1 MLPPA
6 DLVHEKT
13 DTIRKGS
20 ANRVHFACSNPKCK
34 KEPIRKDKWDTHVL
48 QATSDLHLQEAPGD
62 VLERSQNFAPDGEW
76 DTKEARMQRVVT
88 FMEQRHYLAL
98 ARMHGEAD
106 LAKKVTDAN
115 RFFIRLTN
123 MVRSM
128 DPTTKI
134 LLKHY
139 EEHYKSGN
147 MGDLAN
153 LIFNI
158 VWLRNSM
165 SKEVVKM
172 VEEERMP
179 WMHLDTGKVADESK
193 KAMDEVFLALDGHIF
208 FGSVQPMKS
217 RSKFPRKG
225 YGEFVSELV
234 SFARVARNLA
244 ELWMGDAAVVNL
256 AAKIRTVYGFGGK
269 GFRMKEIVLDLA
281 EVTKDE
287 CPAIA
292 QQLVDFGVVGPG
304 PRRTLNFVFNRR
316 FR

>member
-1 MLPPA
+1 M
-6 DLVHEKT
+6 K
-13 DTIRKGS
+13 
-20 ANRVHFACSNPKCK
+20 
-34 KEPIRKDKWDTHVL
+34 
-48 QATSDLHLQEAPGD
+48 
-62 VLERSQNFAPDGEW
+62 
-76 DTKEARMQRVVT
+76 RVVT

-106 LAKKVTDAN
+106 LAKKVTDVN

-147 MGDLAN
+147 MDALAS
-153 LIFNI
+153 LMFNI

-172 VEEERMP
+172 VEEGRMP

-193 KAMDEVFLALDGHIF
+193 KAMDEVFLALHGHIF

-217 RSKFPRKG
+217 R
-225 YGEFVSELV
+225 
-234 SFARVARNLA
+234 
-244 ELWMGDAAVVNL
+244 
-256 AAKIRTVYGFGGK
+256 IRF
-269 GFRMKEIVLDLA
+269 
-281 EVTKDE
+281 
-287 CPAIA
+287 
-292 QQLVDFGVVGPG
+292 
-304 PRRTLNFVFNRR
+304 
-316 FR
+316 

>member
-1 MLPPA
+1 MPEDLREKVEQSLKEIGEVEYRKRSHRSSGPTRARVLPPE

-13 DTIRKGS
+13 ETIRKGS
-20 ANRVHFACSNPKCK
+20 ANRVHFACSNAKC

-48 QATSDLHLQEAPGD
+48 QATSDLHPQEAPGD
-62 VLERSQNFAPDGEW
+62 VLERSQNFAPKGEW

-106 LAKKVTDAN
+106 LTKKVTDAN

-153 LIFNI
+153 LTLS
-158 VWLRNSM
+158 VWKTYNTYVPVVFHRTRITLDSM
-165 SKEVVKM
+165 
-172 VEEERMP
+172 
-179 WMHLDTGKVADESK
+179 A
-193 KAMDEVFLALDGHIF
+193 
-208 FGSVQPMKS
+208 
-217 RSKFPRKG
+217 
-225 YGEFVSELV
+225 
-234 SFARVARNLA
+234 
-244 ELWMGDAAVVNL
+244 
-256 AAKIRTVYGFGGK
+256 
-269 GFRMKEIVLDLA
+269 
-281 EVTKDE
+281 
-287 CPAIA
+287 
-292 QQLVDFGVVGPG
+292 
-304 PRRTLNFVFNRR
+304 
-316 FR
+316 